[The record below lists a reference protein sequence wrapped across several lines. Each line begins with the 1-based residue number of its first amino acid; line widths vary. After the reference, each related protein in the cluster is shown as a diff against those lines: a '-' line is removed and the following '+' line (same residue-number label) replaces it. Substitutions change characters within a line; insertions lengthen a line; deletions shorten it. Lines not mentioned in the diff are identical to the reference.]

1 MIRRIVHATDF
12 SKASR
17 AAFGK
22 ALELAKANRA
32 DLVLVH
38 VMTPPVPLM
47 GDGYISPTTYEQ
59 LDASSRAWA
68 RKQLDALVERARAQ
82 KVKASGVLR
91 EGIVHEQI
99 LRAARGARA
108 DLLVLGTHG
117 RSGVAKFFMGSV
129 AGRVAASA
137 RLPVLTVRGA

>member
-17 AAFGK
+17 AAFAK
-22 ALELAKANRA
+22 SLELAKANRA
-32 DLVLVH
+32 ELTIVYVL
-38 VMTPPVPLM
+38 TPPLPLM
-47 GDGYISPTTYEQ
+47 GDGYIAPTTYEQ

-68 RKQLDALVERARAQ
+68 RKQLDALMVKARAQ
-82 KVKASGVLR
+82 KVKVTGVLR
-91 EGIVHEQI
+91 EGMVHEQI

-117 RSGVAKFFMGSV
+117 RSGVAKFFLGSV
-129 AGRVAASA
+129 AGRVAGSA
-137 RLPVLTVRGA
+137 RMPVLTVRGA